1 MWMLCRE
8 DEVAPVS
15 PITGAATG
23 PRPQGELNA
32 LLGKGSSFEG
42 KLLFEGSVR
51 IDGKFTGE
59 IISTD
64 TLIIGEGADVKGEI
78 QVGTLVVV
86 GDYNGNA
93 KASKSVELRA
103 PAKVR
108 GTLTTASISIERG
121 VFFDGN
127 CKMDTSGGGSAA
139 TGGGHGFRGSGESR
153 GGSTTSLAE
162 PRSGDASTKLG
173 DTSSKH

>member
-1 MWMLCRE
+1 MAMRKE
-8 DEVAPVS
+8 DVGQGPSAVGPTPVAG
-15 PITGAATG
+15 GART
-23 PRPQGELNA
+23 GELNA

-127 CKMDTSGGGSAA
+127 CKMDTGGATPAGGS
-139 TGGGHGFRGSGESR
+139 HR
-153 GGSTTSLAE
+153 GGSD
-162 PRSGDASTKLG
+162 RIGGSGG
-173 DTSSKH
+173 DNSAKH

>member
-1 MWMLCRE
+1 MAMLQ
-8 DEVAPVS
+8 EVSAQPN
-15 PITGAATG
+15 T
-23 PRPQGELNA
+23 RPPEQLNA

-64 TLIIGEGADVKGEI
+64 TLMIGEGAEVKGEV
-78 QVGTLVVV
+78 QVGSLVIV

-93 KASKSVELRA
+93 KAIKSIELKA

-108 GTLTTASISIERG
+108 GTLTTASIVIERG
-121 VFFDGN
+121 VFFDGT
-127 CKMDTSGGGSAA
+127 CKMDTGSAPPPS
-139 TGGGHGFRGSGESR
+139 HS
-153 GGSTTSLAE
+153 E
-162 PRSGDASTKLG
+162 PQK
-173 DTSSKH
+173 KK

>member
-1 MWMLCRE
+1 MAMRKE
-8 DEVAPVS
+8 DVGQGPTAFGGGGGGGG
-15 PITGAATG
+15 GAAG
-23 PRPQGELNA
+23 GGARPSELNA

-59 IISTD
+59 IVSTD

-78 QVGTLVVV
+78 QVGSLVVV

-93 KASKSVELRA
+93 KASKGVELKA

-108 GTLTTASISIERG
+108 GTLTTASIVIERG
-121 VFFDGN
+121 VFFDGT
-127 CKMDTSGGGSAA
+127 CKMDSSGGAS
-139 TGGGHGFRGSGESR
+139 TGGGTPPPLPSPKPRLPPS
-153 GGSTTSLAE
+153 ST
-162 PRSGDASTKLG
+162 D
-173 DTSSKH
+173 

>member
-1 MWMLCRE
+1 MAMLRRE
-8 DEVAPVS
+8 DEIAAQS
-15 PITGAATG
+15 AGAMAMQK
-23 PRPQGELNA
+23 PPSELNA

-59 IISTD
+59 IISSD
-64 TLIIGEGADVKGEI
+64 LLIIGEGAEVKGDI

-93 KASKSVELRA
+93 KAAKSIEIKA

-108 GTLTTASISIERG
+108 GTLTTASIMIERG
-121 VFFDGN
+121 VFFDGT
-127 CKMDTSGGGSAA
+127 CKMDTGGGTTSGPMPSASP
-139 TGGGHGFRGSGESR
+139 TVPVQPYVDPNKGGG
-153 GGSTTSLAE
+153 
-162 PRSGDASTKLG
+162 K
-173 DTSSKH
+173 K

>member
-1 MWMLCRE
+1 MAMRR
-8 DEVAPVS
+8 DEVEKGPTA
-15 PITGAATG
+15 IGTAATG
-23 PRPQGELNA
+23 RVGELNA

-78 QVGTLVVV
+78 QVGTLIVV

-103 PAKVR
+103 PAK
-108 GTLTTASISIERG
+108 
-121 VFFDGN
+121 
-127 CKMDTSGGGSAA
+127 
-139 TGGGHGFRGSGESR
+139 
-153 GGSTTSLAE
+153 
-162 PRSGDASTKLG
+162 
-173 DTSSKH
+173 

>member
-1 MWMLCRE
+1 MAMLRRE

-15 PITGAATG
+15 PITGATG

-78 QVGTLVVV
+78 AVGTLVIV

-108 GTLTTASISIERG
+108 GTLTTASIVIERG

-127 CKMDTSGGGSAA
+127 CKMDTSGAGLSQITPPPSIGNGNGNKPKFP
-139 TGGGHGFRGSGESR
+139 T
-153 GGSTTSLAE
+153 
-162 PRSGDASTKLG
+162 P
-173 DTSSKH
+173 

>member
-1 MWMLCRE
+1 MAMLRRE
-8 DEVAPVS
+8 DEMTSQSAAAVAGV
-15 PITGAATG
+15 
-23 PRPQGELNA
+23 RPPGELNA

-59 IISTD
+59 ILSSD
-64 TLIIGEGADVKGEI
+64 LLIIGEGAEVKGDVS
-78 QVGTLVVV
+78 VGTLMIV

-93 KASKSVELRA
+93 KAAKSIEIKA

-121 VFFDGN
+121 VFFDGT
-127 CKMDTSGGGSAA
+127 CKMDTGGGTASPTPAA
-139 TGGGHGFRGSGESR
+139 TGSHGTGS
-153 GGSTTSLAE
+153 A
-162 PRSGDASTKLG
+162 PAK
-173 DTSSKH
+173 K

>member
-1 MWMLCRE
+1 MAMLRRE
-8 DEVAPVS
+8 DEVAPVT
-15 PITGAATG
+15 PITGAG

-59 IISTD
+59 ILSTD
-64 TLIIGEGADVKGEI
+64 TLIIGEGAEVKGEI
-78 QVGTLVVV
+78 SVGSLVIV

-93 KASKSVELRA
+93 KATKSIELRT

-108 GTLTTASISIERG
+108 GSLVTASIVIERG
-121 VFFDGN
+121 VFFDGS
-127 CKMDTSGGGSAA
+127 CKMDMGGPVTPAPASSAA
-139 TGGGHGFRGSGESR
+139 SAQNQG
-153 GGSTTSLAE
+153 
-162 PRSGDASTKLG
+162 K
-173 DTSSKH
+173 K

>member
-1 MWMLCRE
+1 MAMLRRE

-15 PITGAATG
+15 PITGATG

-78 QVGTLVVV
+78 AVGTLVIV

-93 KASKSVELRA
+93 KASKAVELRA

-108 GTLTTASISIERG
+108 GTLTTASIVIERG

-127 CKMDTSGGGSAA
+127 CKMDTSGAGPLSQITPPPSIGNGNKPKFPA
-139 TGGGHGFRGSGESR
+139 
-153 GGSTTSLAE
+153 
-162 PRSGDASTKLG
+162 P
-173 DTSSKH
+173 

>member
-1 MWMLCRE
+1 MAMRRE
-8 DEVAPVS
+8 DVGQGPTAFGGGGGG
-15 PITGAATG
+15 GAAG
-23 PRPQGELNA
+23 GGARPNELNA

-59 IISTD
+59 IVSTD

-78 QVGTLVVV
+78 QVGSLVIV

-93 KASKSVELRA
+93 KASKGVELKA

-108 GTLTTASISIERG
+108 GTLTTASIVIERG
-121 VFFDGN
+121 VFFDGQ
-127 CKMDTSGGGSAA
+127 CKMDTSGAPPA
-139 TGGGHGFRGSGESR
+139 TSG
-153 GGSTTSLAE
+153 T
-162 PRSGDASTKLG
+162 PRRPTPTPD
-173 DTSSKH
+173 SSH

>member
-1 MWMLCRE
+1 MAMRKE
-8 DEVAPVS
+8 DVGQGPQAISPVGS
-15 PITGAATG
+15 GART
-23 PRPQGELNA
+23 GELNA

-78 QVGTLVVV
+78 QVGTLVIV

-127 CKMDTSGGGSAA
+127 CKMDTGGGASA
-139 TGGGHGFRGSGESR
+139 GGGHRGGGEPRLPGSGS
-153 GGSTTSLAE
+153 
-162 PRSGDASTKLG
+162 

>member
-1 MWMLCRE
+1 MAMVRRE

-15 PITGAATG
+15 PINGGAAG
-23 PRPQGELNA
+23 SKAQGELNA

-59 IISTD
+59 IVSTD

-78 QVGTLVVV
+78 AVGTLVIV
-86 GDYNGNA
+86 GEYNGNA
-93 KASKSVELRA
+93 KATKSVELRA

-108 GTLTTASISIERG
+108 GTITTASVVIERG
-121 VFFDGN
+121 VFFDGS
-127 CKMDTSGGGSAA
+127 CKMDTSGSQAA
-139 TGGGHGFRGSGESR
+139 AP
-153 GGSTTSLAE
+153 TSL
-162 PRSGDASTKLG
+162 PSIGSPNKPKLP
-173 DTSSKH
+173 

>member
-1 MWMLCRE
+1 MAMLRRE

-15 PITGAATG
+15 PITGATG

-78 QVGTLVVV
+78 AVGTLVIV

-108 GTLTTASISIERG
+108 GTLTTASIVIERG

-127 CKMDTSGGGSAA
+127 CKMDTSGSGPMSQITPPPSIGSNGNKPKFPA
-139 TGGGHGFRGSGESR
+139 
-153 GGSTTSLAE
+153 
-162 PRSGDASTKLG
+162 P
-173 DTSSKH
+173 

>member
-1 MWMLCRE
+1 MAMLRRE

-23 PRPQGELNA
+23 SRPQGELNA

-64 TLIIGEGADVKGEI
+64 TLIIGEGAEVKGEI
-78 QVGTLVVV
+78 AVGTLVVV
-86 GDYNGNA
+86 GEYNGNA

-108 GTLTTASISIERG
+108 GTLTTASIVIERG

-127 CKMDTSGGGSAA
+127 CKMDTSGSAPLSHA
-139 TGGGHGFRGSGESR
+139 TPSIGNGNGNGNKPKFP
-153 GGSTTSLAE
+153 A
-162 PRSGDASTKLG
+162 P
-173 DTSSKH
+173 